1 MRGPVWTIPNTV
13 AEPAPI
19 SNKLTPKPS
28 KDRRRREHAMLL
40 TVQELE
46 LMRIVWDLG
55 EANVA
60 QVRQRYQPE
69 HNRAY
74 TTIMTVLSRLEK
86 KGMLKQR
93 KSGKAFYY
101 SAVYSQE
108 AVAEA
113 AIDNLA
119 RIFFNGSRGSIAEF
133 CLQSHS
139 VSSSSAP
146 PAQDTAQMDET
157 LL

>member
-19 SNKLTPKPS
+19 HNKLTPKPTR
-28 KDRRRREHAMLL
+28 DRRHREHAMFL

-46 LMRIVWDLG
+46 LMKIVWDLG
-55 EANVA
+55 EASVA

-69 HNRAY
+69 HSRAY

-93 KSGKAFYY
+93 KSGKAFFY
-101 SAVYSQE
+101 SAVHSRE
-108 AVAEA
+108 VVAGAV
-113 AIDNLA
+113 IDNLA
-119 RIFFNGSRGSIAEF
+119 RIFFNGSRDSIAEF
-133 CLQSHS
+133 CRRGPS
-139 VSSSSAP
+139 VSSPSAP
-146 PAQDTAQMDET
+146 SAPNPGLIDET

>member
-1 MRGPVWTIPNTV
+1 MF
-13 AEPAPI
+13 
-19 SNKLTPKPS
+19 
-28 KDRRRREHAMLL
+28 L

-46 LMRIVWDLG
+46 LMKIVWDLG
-55 EANVA
+55 EASVA

-69 HNRAY
+69 HSRAY

-93 KSGKAFYY
+93 KSGKAFVY
-101 SAVYSQE
+101 SAIHSRE

-113 AIDNLA
+113 ALDNLA
-119 RIFFNGSRGSIAEF
+119 RIFFDGSRDSIAEF
-133 CLQSHS
+133 CRRSPS
-139 VSSSSAP
+139 PASPSAP
-146 PAQDTAQMDET
+146 PSPDTGPIDEI

>member
-19 SNKLTPKPS
+19 HHKLTPKPTR
-28 KDRRRREHAMLL
+28 DRRHREHAMFL

-46 LMRIVWDLG
+46 LMKIVWDLG
-55 EANVA
+55 EASVA

-69 HNRAY
+69 RSRAY

-93 KSGKAFYY
+93 KSGKAFFY
-101 SAVYSQE
+101 SAVHSREVMTE
-108 AVAEA
+108 AV
-113 AIDNLA
+113 IDELA
-119 RIFFNGSRGSIAEF
+119 RIFFNSSRDSLAEF
-133 CLQSHS
+133 CRRNPS
-139 VSSSSAP
+139 VSSPPARSAP
-146 PAQDTAQMDET
+146 NPGSIDET